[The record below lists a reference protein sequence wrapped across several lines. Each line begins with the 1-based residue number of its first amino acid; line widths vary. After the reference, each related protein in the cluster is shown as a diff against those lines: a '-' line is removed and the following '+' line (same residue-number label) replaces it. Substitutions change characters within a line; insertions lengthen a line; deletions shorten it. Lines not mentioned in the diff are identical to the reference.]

1 MNKELSEY
9 TALDLINKYDKL
21 DVALELELSM
31 DGSGELGK
39 EIHKDYI
46 DEMNAIE
53 EELKRRGLWNIR
65 CSKEDYFDDDLPF

>member
-1 MNKELSEY
+1 MKDLSEY

-21 DVALELELSM
+21 DVALEMELSM

-39 EIHKDYI
+39 EIHENYI

-53 EELKRRGLWNIR
+53 
-65 CSKEDYFDDDLPF
+65 